1 MGPFHRG
8 FHEIGGFSG
17 LLEKYPQA
25 VPTNVSAIVVNTTC
39 HWPDRNAFRMLRD
52 VDDDYMPWLGFLL
65 GQTPSSIWYWCNDQ
79 VLVQRALA
87 AKSLSHAQGATL
99 LAGFIK
105 ILPLFIMVMPGMI
118 SRVLIQSRAGCS
130 NIAYPRLVLGL
141 LPDGARG
148 LMMAVMIAALMSD
161 LDSIFNSASTLFT
174 MDIWRKFRKHASNT
188 ELMVVGSYCGQAS
201 GQAPDILGKFHYM
214 YFALFITV
222 MTAVVAVLH
231 KTTYWTRHD
240 DLVPDDTDLDLETME
255 NDRVRGQVSGKED
268 GDKEKTNLEARNSE
282 GATRV
287 DVIDT
292 HKHYERTNRCR
303 DFFYNVFCGIHA
315 SSEEEEKNVSA
326 MKKHL
331 QDLAALKQS
340 RTARVA
346 LDVGLVLA
354 MWRSNRGTASGY
366 FLAGR
371 SMVFLPTYTMPEY
384 LSKRFGGQRLRV
396 YFAFLS
402 LVLYIFTKCSGDLY
416 TGALFIQ
423 QSLNW
428 DLYLSI
434 VILVLLTAILTMT
447 GGLTA
452 VIYTDTLQAFL
463 MLGGAIYLM
472 AEGFKK
478 VGGFSGLLEK
488 YPQAVPTN
496 VSAIVVN
503 TTCHWPDRNAFR
515 MLRDVDDD
523 YMPWLGFLLGQT
535 PGSIWYWCA
544 DQVIVQRALAAR
556 SLSHAQGATLMAGF
570 IKILPMFIMVM
581 PGMISRVLYPD
592 EVACTNPDYCM
603 EVCQSKAGCSNIA
616 FPRLVL
622 GLMPDGARGLMMAV
636 MIAALMSDL
645 DSIFNSASTLF
656 TMDIWRKFRKSAK
669 STELM
674 VVGRL
679 FILVMVGVSIAWVP
693 VIKETN
699 RGQVFI
705 YIQEVTNYLAP
716 PFAAIYLLAVLVPM
730 VNEKGAFWSLML
742 ALVTGVIRLVI
753 AFVYKGEGYCGE
765 SKYILANFHYMYFA
779 LFITA
784 MTALVAIVISY
795 FTGRPEPK
803 YLHRTTYWT
812 RHDTQPPEMEM
823 NSTGNGEPADFS
835 GVVNKGYN
843 NNDSNDNDNS
853 QGVSTISGS
862 HDFVSNGPGGQEKLK
877 RFVDPEIYIL
887 KGSER
892 PAERKRTCKDIFFQ
906 LACGLHQ
913 TSDEQEEKLMA
924 MKQHLKDLA
933 SLKQTKTEK
942 LILGVGLF
950 TIMAIGVTMY
960 IFWSVYKFDAAPF
973 YPNNATHVL
982 PGKGLMKTYWLIGQT
997 DKSQSKEQGLETS
1010 SNKALRDSSL
1020 PDDND
1025 DTAAMLVT
1033 MTTVVVRTTT
1043 MMMMVMMV
1051 VVVIVMIMR
1060 RRTSSTTTMMVMM
1073 MMVVVVTTTAT
1084 TKMMMM
1090 MMMAFFFLKQMPGEI
1105 HKYAPDHIW
1114 SNKFCMQEPSKAR
1127 LSKVSD
1133 VVALDSHTG
1142 LGTSTQLES
1151 RRRPKEP
1158 KALQNPL
1165 EEKFRNLLGEK
1176 LLQNRTVS

>member
-1 MGPFHRG
+1 MATYARLTGAD
-8 FHEIGGFSG
+8 IGVLAGYF
-17 LLEKYPQA
+17 
-25 VPTNVSAIVVNTTC
+25 
-39 HWPDRNAFRMLRD
+39 
-52 VDDDYMPWLGFLL
+52 
-65 GQTPSSIWYWCNDQ
+65 
-79 VLVQRALA
+79 VLV
-87 AKSLSHAQGATL
+87 
-99 LAGFIK
+99 
-105 ILPLFIMVMPGMI
+105 ILIG
-118 SRVLIQSRAGCS
+118 
-130 NIAYPRLVLGL
+130 
-141 LPDGARG
+141 
-148 LMMAVMIAALMSD
+148 
-161 LDSIFNSASTLFT
+161 
-174 MDIWRKFRKHASNT
+174 
-188 ELMVVGSYCGQAS
+188 
-201 GQAPDILGKFHYM
+201 
-214 YFALFITV
+214 
-222 MTAVVAVLH
+222 
-231 KTTYWTRHD
+231 
-240 DLVPDDTDLDLETME
+240 
-255 NDRVRGQVSGKED
+255 
-268 GDKEKTNLEARNSE
+268 
-282 GATRV
+282 
-287 DVIDT
+287 
-292 HKHYERTNRCR
+292 
-303 DFFYNVFCGIHA
+303 VF
-315 SSEEEEKNVSA
+315 
-326 MKKHL
+326 
-331 QDLAALKQS
+331 
-340 RTARVA
+340 
-346 LDVGLVLA
+346 A

-371 SMVFLPTYTMPEY
+371 SMVFLPIGASLFVSNIGTEHFIGLAGSGAASGISVGAWEFNALMLLQLLGWIFVPVYIACGTYTMPEY

-730 VNEKGAFWSLML
+730 GAFWSLML

-823 NSTGNGEPADFS
+823 NSTGNA
-835 GVVNKGYN
+835 
-843 NNDSNDNDNS
+843 
-853 QGVSTISGS
+853 
-862 HDFVSNGPGGQEKLK
+862 
-877 RFVDPEIYIL
+877 
-887 KGSER
+887 
-892 PAERKRTCKDIFFQ
+892 AERKRTCKDIFFQ

-982 PGKGLMKTYWLIGQT
+982 PGDL
-997 DKSQSKEQGLETS
+997 
-1010 SNKALRDSSL
+1010 
-1020 PDDND
+1020 
-1025 DTAAMLVT
+1025 
-1033 MTTVVVRTTT
+1033 
-1043 MMMMVMMV
+1043 
-1051 VVVIVMIMR
+1051 
-1060 RRTSSTTTMMVMM
+1060 
-1073 MMVVVVTTTAT
+1073 
-1084 TKMMMM
+1084 
-1090 MMMAFFFLKQMPGEI
+1090 
-1105 HKYAPDHIW
+1105 
-1114 SNKFCMQEPSKAR
+1114 
-1127 LSKVSD
+1127 
-1133 VVALDSHTG
+1133 
-1142 LGTSTQLES
+1142 
-1151 RRRPKEP
+1151 
-1158 KALQNPL
+1158 
-1165 EEKFRNLLGEK
+1165 
-1176 LLQNRTVS
+1176 